1 MSSNNERTVKRN
13 TKQDI
18 LNTCIDLF
26 SEVGF
31 SSVSIRD
38 ITKKVGINESSF
50 YNHYKNKDE
59 ILDRI
64 IEKFIQDFGKSF
76 SDDTAALERQ
86 MVGVEPEAFF
96 QYHLIKL
103 RDSMTPEMQK
113 IWRIIYM
120 EMFKNIRTRDFF
132 INIALKKSAEYYE
145 RIFEVMMD
153 KNLIKRVD
161 PKILSNEYNYALM
174 GFQIENLLL
183 EADNAD
189 IADNAKKMF
198 AHIRFLCE
206 AIKI

>member
-1 MSSNNERTVKRN
+1 MSGDNERTIKRN

-38 ITKKVGINESSF
+38 ITRKVGINESSF

-64 IEKFIQDFGKSF
+64 IEKFTQDFGKSF
-76 SDDTAALERQ
+76 SADTAALERQ
-86 MVGVEPEAFF
+86 MIGVEPEVFF

-103 RDSMTPEMQK
+103 RDSITPEIQK

-120 EMFKNIRTRDFF
+120 EMFRNIRIRDFF

-161 PKILSNEYNYALM
+161 PKILSDEYNYALM

-183 EADNAD
+183 KADDAD
-189 IADNAKKMF
+189 IADNAKKMV
-198 AHIRFLCE
+198 AHIRFLCD